1 MKRVSLW
8 LLATSFVPFA
18 TAAQA
23 ETNAN
28 GFFQMSAHVPEFC
41 EISASPLF
49 ATSGDGFVMGTVL
62 ESCNS
67 QRGYSVVATHRSL
80 ANSELVTFSYA
91 GVERQLQSD
100 GWSEVA
106 NRAGARYGVREISLR
121 HSSLASPLI
130 ISLTV
135 TAY

>member
-1 MKRVSLW
+1 MKRI
-8 LLATSFVPFA
+8 TYSFVIAGVALLP
-18 TAAQA
+18 TAANA
-23 ETNAN
+23 EPNAN
-28 GFFQMSAHVPEFC
+28 SAFQMSASVPEFC
-41 EISASPLF
+41 EISASPLL
-49 ATSGDGFVMGTVL
+49 ASSGDGFVTGSVL
-62 ESCNS
+62 ETCNS
-67 QRGYSVVATHRSL
+67 QRGYSVVAAHRTL
-80 ANSELVTFSYA
+80 AASELVTFSYA

-121 HSSLASPLI
+121 HTALTSPLI